1 MISRSAGPIYD
12 GGVYLMISTY
22 QKPLAEVDEAR
33 ADHLTYVA
41 ELEAGGFSVAAG
53 RIDPPTGGIILLD
66 VDSEEEAQA
75 LIAKDPYVQRGLATY
90 TAIGWHPARG
100 ALAGYQRVRPA

>member
-1 MISRSAGPIYD
+1 
-12 GGVYLMISTY
+12 MISTY
-22 QKPLAEVDEAR
+22 QKPLAEVDAAR
-33 ADHLTYVA
+33 ADHLAYLA
-41 ELEAGGFSVAAG
+41 DLEAGGYSVTAG

-66 VDSEEEAQA
+66 VDTEAEAQE

-90 TAIGWHPARG
+90 TATGWHPARG

>member
-1 MISRSAGPIYD
+1 
-12 GGVYLMISTY
+12 MISTY
-22 QKPLAEVDEAR
+22 QKPLAEVDAAR
-33 ADHLTYVA
+33 ADHLAYIA
-41 ELEAGGFSVAAG
+41 ELETGGYSVTAG

-66 VDSEEEAQA
+66 VDTEEEAQA

-90 TAIGWHPARG
+90 TALGWQPTRG